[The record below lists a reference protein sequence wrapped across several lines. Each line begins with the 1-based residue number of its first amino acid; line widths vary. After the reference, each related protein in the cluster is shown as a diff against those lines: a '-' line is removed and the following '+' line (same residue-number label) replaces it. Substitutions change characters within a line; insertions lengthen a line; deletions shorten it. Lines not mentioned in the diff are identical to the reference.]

1 MTPELLE
8 PDNILRNLSHYGHKI
23 IPFARKAISK
33 KHLSDIGLVWNGKY
47 SVKTAETITN
57 MILGHSFNILPSDE
71 MFYESR
77 FVGIEV
83 LCKILMTFYFQD
95 ITRLPVQFSELL

>member
-8 PDNILRNLSHYGHKI
+8 PDNNLRNLSNYGHKI
-23 IPFARKAISK
+23 IPFARKVINR
-33 KHLSDIGLVWNGKY
+33 KHLSDVGLVWNEKY

-57 MILGHSFNILPSDE
+57 MILGHSFNILSSHE

-77 FVGIEV
+77 FADIE
-83 LCKILMTFYFQD
+83 D
-95 ITRLPVQFSELL
+95 